1 MKNLIN
7 CPFDEMMI
15 YSKNLEVPRNAY
27 QRELNPN
34 RVRKIAAEFD
44 EHIANDPKVSFRDGH
59 YYVLTVSTLLPPG
72 SSATA
77 VRTCPSAAKCS
88 MVSPN
93 WMRLFCLPSRL
104 ALPLSLLL
112 VRNCGR

>member
-15 YSKNLEVPRNAY
+15 YSKNLEVPRSAY

-59 YYVLTVSTLLPPG
+59 YYVFDGQHTIAARKLRNG
-72 SSATA
+72 R
-77 VRTCPSAAKCS
+77 RTCTYRGSTGRYRFSHLPCS
-88 MVSPN
+88 IL
-93 WMRLFCLPSRL
+93 LFLEE
-104 ALPLSLLL
+104 
-112 VRNCGR
+112 

>member
-59 YYVLTVSTLLPPG
+59 YYVFDGQHTIAARKLRNGGQDLPIPLQ
-72 SSATA
+72 SVLWSL
-77 VRTCPSAAKCS
+77 RT
-88 MVSPN
+88 
-93 WMRLFCLPSRL
+93 
-104 ALPLSLLL
+104 
-112 VRNCGR
+112 G